1 LAKDVSVTGAPAAA
15 SANQDSSCRSASRVD
30 ATLGARLRPEELRLE
45 LLRWVL
51 VVRAEPPFVDRL
63 PPDDEW
69 LDGREEDVRGRRGLD
84 GMRKRGS

>member
-1 LAKDVSVTGAPAAA
+1 
-15 SANQDSSCRSASRVD
+15 
-30 ATLGARLRPEELRLE
+30 LRPEELRLE

-51 VVRAEPPFVDRL
+51 LLRAEPPRL
-63 PPDDEW
+63 PLEDEW